1 MNRYVIIA
9 YRPQATPETKIIRS
23 FKEFDEADEF
33 AKNFK
38 YNEIDN
44 WGIESLELQDLENGT
59 ILKRYRRK

>member
-9 YRPQATPETKIIRS
+9 YKPTTPETKIIRS